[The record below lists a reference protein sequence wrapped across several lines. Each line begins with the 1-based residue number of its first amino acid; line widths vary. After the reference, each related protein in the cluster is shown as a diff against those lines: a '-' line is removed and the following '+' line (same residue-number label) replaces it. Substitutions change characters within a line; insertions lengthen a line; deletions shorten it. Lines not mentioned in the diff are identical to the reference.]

1 MKNFCSLLLFGCAA
15 LFTASADD
23 ALVEKMLLRQWA
35 GNGSM
40 NIPFIKTPIKL
51 DADITSKE
59 WEKAAEISG
68 FSLLRGNYVSVG
80 TGTLKLMRD
89 KNHLYIAVRMTATN
103 NEPGG
108 GLRAVETVRDGK
120 VYADDSIDILLVSD
134 ADFKTMYQ
142 YIINPL
148 GTVWDARR
156 DLNLLDAV
164 DAKWNHTGIRVQ
176 SKVDNGYWDLEA
188 ALPLAEIG
196 TPKKYL
202 KINIGR
208 NWKEAGPSLINPASK
223 YFEVDRMVNVFWDTR
238 RGTMKQSDFGPISN
252 GEWNIALSADN
263 PTNEELCL
271 AAMLRHYTSSA
282 GKKEKIMNKDVVK
295 SIRIAPGKSGSLSAE
310 FSAPGVEKY
319 YFTSVLYN
327 PRTRV
332 VHGSRSFTGERGS
345 AERHPA
351 SVIFALKGY
360 GTGECR
366 YYPGYDRA
374 TLHFRSGNKEI
385 KSAAVILPDGKE
397 ISGKFE
403 RGSFIF
409 RFPVP
414 SAPGKYDFDLKF
426 IGIKGKNHFSKAFT
440 LEKRTFAWLG
450 AKTGCDK
457 IVLPPFKPLKAD
469 GAKVK
474 LLLSKV
480 TLNHTGIWQD
490 FEAEQH
496 PMLATPMYFEAVS
509 NGKTERFTAGKLA
522 APAVEASGYA
532 LKHNFVSSTP
542 SGIELTGS
550 SLWEYDGFQWLEF
563 GLSAPNRKIDRLT
576 LCIPLKESEVPL
588 FHAVSNFIRKNP
600 AGRIPAGSGLVWD
613 GSKLARTNASGIETL
628 HPQAVPYIWLGGAS
642 RGISC
647 FAESFCNYK
656 LDRKRPAVRLTRK
669 NGVMMMEW
677 DFINTPVTLGKK
689 AQQFEFGMM
698 PTPVKRMDARLNE
711 YTHDAY
717 GIGARNMKNFT
728 FVGRQLMGFT
738 YWPHEPFN
746 KDFTLFRAACRAV
759 RAGGKDNMKADL
771 DHWMKTYGK
780 QVFDEMSRVPSA
792 GNIPT
797 HYDNVRVSY
806 WKAQLNNP
814 KRRPGVPYKYSDPKL
829 MWIFEDIPE
838 YFRAEW
844 YNPAPQSYYGA
855 RRVSLTPSEI
865 DYMIYCLDQELEHG
879 CHGIYL
885 DDMFLMPDPNPE
897 TLGRK
902 DDEGNIHPANG
913 ILGMRELV
921 KRIAVL
927 QHKRNL
933 YPRMIQI
940 HMTNALLVPCFSL
953 ATSTLGWEDHYGE
966 KPHPERFSVDQIL
979 ATDSGNQLGVECCI
993 LAGINRM
1000 TTPRNE
1006 WGRKLRKLTRS
1017 MIALSLPFN
1026 AKYKSPVNT
1035 AADAPFYFK
1044 IISLASDFGFWK
1056 PECRFVPFW
1065 HADSAALSIKDRKVL
1080 ASSWRFPGKVLLVLG
1095 NTDKTAKTLVL
1106 NIDRNALKLAEN
1118 FKVINAETQKPED
1131 PASIKVDGYD
1141 FKLLILQ

>member
-1 MKNFCSLLLFGCAA
+1 MKKSFSILLCTLATICSFA
-15 LFTASADD
+15 ADD
-23 ALVEKMLLRQWA
+23 AAVEKMLLRQWA
-35 GNGSM
+35 GNASM
-40 NIPFIKTPIKL
+40 NIPFVKTPVKL
-51 DADITSKE
+51 DADITGSE
-59 WEKAAEISG
+59 WSKAAEISG
-68 FSLLRGNYVSVG
+68 FSLLKGNYVSAG

-89 KNHLYIAVRMTATN
+89 QDHLYIAVRMTATN

-108 GLRAVETVRDGK
+108 GLRAAETVRDGK
-120 VYADDSIDILLVSD
+120 VYADDSIDILLISD
-134 ADFKTMYQ
+134 ANTKLMYQ

-156 DLNLLDAV
+156 DLDLLDAV
-164 DAKWNHTGIRVQ
+164 DAKWDHKNIQVK
-176 SKVDNGYWDLEA
+176 SKVANGFWDIEA
-188 ALPLAEIG
+188 ALPLADIG
-196 TPKKYL
+196 IPKKYL

-208 NWKEAGPSLINPASK
+208 NWQSAGPSLINPANR
-223 YFEVDRMVNVFWDTR
+223 YFTVDRMVNVTWDTR
-238 RGTMKQSDFGPISN
+238 RGTMRQPDFGMIGN
-252 GEWNIALSADN
+252 GEWQIALSADN

-271 AAMLRHYTSSA
+271 AAMLRHYTFSVD
-282 GKKEKIMNKDVVK
+282 KKEKIMHKDVVK
-295 SIRIAPGKSGSLSAE
+295 SIRIAPGRSGSLSAE

-351 SVIFALKGY
+351 SVVFALKGL

-374 TLHFRSGNKEI
+374 TLHFRTGNGTAKN
-385 KSAAVILPDGKE
+385 AVLILPDTRE

-403 RGSFIF
+403 RGTFVF

-414 SAPGKYDFDLKF
+414 AAAGKYDFGMKF
-426 IGIKGKNHFSKAFT
+426 PGIKGQNLFKKAFT
-440 LEKRTFAWLG
+440 LEKRTFPWLG
-450 AKTGCDK
+450 SKTGCDK
-457 IVLPPFKPLKAD
+457 IVLPPFEPLKSD
-469 GAKVK
+469 GANVK

-480 TLNHTGIWQD
+480 TLNNSGVWQD
-490 FEAEQH
+490 FEAENR
-496 PMLATPMYFEAVS
+496 PMLASPMYFEAVS
-509 NGKTERFTAGKLA
+509 NGKTERFTAGKLS
-522 APAVEASGYA
+522 APELEAYGYA
-532 LKHNFVSSTP
+532 LNHNYSARTA
-542 SGIELTGS
+542 SGIELSGKS
-550 SLWEYDGFQWLEF
+550 RWEYDGFQQLEMS
-563 GLSAPNRKIDRLT
+563 LYAPGKKIDRLT
-576 LCIPLKESEVPL
+576 LYIPLKDSEVPL

-600 AGRIPAGSGLVWD
+600 AGRIPDGTGLVWD
-613 GSKLARTNASGIETL
+613 GSKLPRSTALGIETL
-628 HPQAVPYIWLGGAS
+628 HTQAVPYIWLGGAS

-669 NGVMMMEW
+669 NGVMMLEW

-689 AQQFEFGMM
+689 ARKFGFGMM

-717 GIGARNMKNFT
+717 GIGARGMKNFT

-738 YWPHEPFN
+738 YWPHEPYN

-771 DHWMKTYGK
+771 DLWMKTYGK
-780 QVFDEMSRVPSA
+780 KVFDEMSRVPSA

-806 WKAQLNNP
+806 WRAQMNNP

-897 TLGRK
+897 TLGQK
-902 DDEGNIHPANG
+902 DDEGCIHPANG

-933 YPRMIQI
+933 YPRLIQI

-966 KPHPERFSVDQIL
+966 MPHPERFSVDQIL

-993 LAGINRM
+993 LAGINRI

-1006 WGRKLRKLTRS
+1006 WGRKLRKLTRG

-1065 HADSAALSIKDRKVL
+1065 HPDSAALSVGDRKVL
-1080 ASSWRFPGKVLLVLG
+1080 ASSWRFPGKLLLVLG
-1095 NTDKTAKTLVL
+1095 NTDKAAKKLTL
-1106 NIDRNALKLAEN
+1106 NIDRNALELPEN
-1118 FKVINAETQKPED
+1118 FKVINAENKKAED
-1131 PASIKVDGYD
+1131 PASIEVEGYD
-1141 FKLLILQ
+1141 FKLLILE